1 MARRR
6 NRRGQH
12 SWHVGRKLFKLSTLL
27 VALGATGFYGFQAG
41 QKLAAE
47 DIATAQAEIRR
58 LAEAE
63 AEKQDAVVR
72 LQAELDEQKKRADE
86 FAAKYAEVAPS
97 EEMKDLTAA
106 LKAKLETGLEAKRL
120 AFVIAN
126 AERPKRCGGEATK
139 RFMVKTAKFD
149 GAATW
154 VRFADIITVSAEGVG
169 VATGGGTEQ
178 AFDPDQPVTVHFT
191 AIGGKD
197 SQVSGKL
204 PLQHSMVVKG
214 GEYRFTV
221 APGAKG
227 FVEVTGDRCEYR
239 G

>member
-12 SWHVGRKLFKLSTLL
+12 SWHIGRKLLKLSTLL
-27 VALGATGFYGFQAG
+27 AALGATGFYGFQAG

-63 AEKQDAVVR
+63 AQKQDTATR
-72 LQAELDEQKKRADE
+72 LQTELDEQRKRADE
-86 FAAKYAEVAPS
+86 FAAKYAEVALS
-97 EEMKDLTAA
+97 EEMKELTAA

-120 AFVIAN
+120 AFVIGN
-126 AERPKRCGGEATK
+126 AERPKRCGGEVTK
-139 RFMVKTAKFD
+139 RFLVKTAKFD
-149 GAATW
+149 GASTW
-154 VRFADIITVSAEGVG
+154 VRFADLITVSADG
-169 VATGGGTEQ
+169 TGEGTEQ
-178 AFDPDQPVTVHFT
+178 AFDPDKPVTVHFT
-191 AIGGKD
+191 VIGGKET
-197 SQVSGKL
+197 QVSGKL
-204 PLQHSMVVKG
+204 PLHHSMVVKG
-214 GEYRFTV
+214 GEHRFTV

>member
-6 NRRGQH
+6 SRRGQQ
-12 SWHVGRKLFKLSTLL
+12 SWHIWLKLFKFLTL
-27 VALGATGFYGFQAG
+27 VAALGATGFYGYQVG

-47 DIATAQAEIRR
+47 DIAIARGEIERLTAS
-58 LAEAE
+58 EATQQNE
-63 AEKQDAVVR
+63 VTR
-72 LQAELDEQKKRADE
+72 LQSELDEQKKRADDL
-86 FAAKYAEVAPS
+86 AARYAEVAPS
-97 EEMKDLTAA
+97 EDLKDLSAA
-106 LKAKLETGLEAKRL
+106 LRSRLDAGVDAKRL

-126 AERPKRCGGEATK
+126 AEKPKRCGGEATK

-149 GAATW
+149 GASTW
-154 VRFADIITVSAEGVG
+154 VRFADLITVTAEGS
-169 VATGGGTEQ
+169 GGGEGAEQ
-178 AFDPDQPVTVHFT
+178 SFDPDKPVTVHFT

-197 SQVSGKL
+197 SQITGKL

-214 GEYRFTV
+214 GEYRFTI

-227 FVEVTGDRCEYR
+227 FVEVTGDRCDYR

>member
-6 NRRGQH
+6 SRRGQQQ
-12 SWHVGRKLFKLSTLL
+12 SWHIWLKLFKF
-27 VALGATGFYGFQAG
+27 ALFVGIFGAAGFYGFEAG
-41 QKLAAE
+41 KQTVMEQVTAAR
-47 DIATAQAEIRR
+47 AEIERLTTSEAAAR
-58 LAEAE
+58 EQAAKQEAELAET
-63 AEKQDAVVR
+63 R
-72 LQAELDEQKKRADE
+72 KRADE
-86 FAAKYAEVAPS
+86 FQAKYAQVAPT
-97 EEMKDLTAA
+97 EEMKELTAQ
-106 LKAKLETGLEAKRL
+106 LKAKLDSGLEPKRL

-126 AERPKRCGGEATK
+126 AQRPTRCGGEATK

-149 GAATW
+149 GASTW
-154 VRFADIITVSAEGVG
+154 VRFADLITVSAEGVG
-169 VATGGGTEQ
+169 TGGEQ
-178 AFDPDQPVTVHFT
+178 AFDPDKPVTVHFT

-227 FVEVTGDRCEYR
+227 FVEITGDRCEYR

>member
-12 SWHVGRKLFKLSTLL
+12 GWNLGRKLFKLTTVL

-58 LAEAE
+58 LSEVDAER
-63 AEKQDAVVR
+63 QDTVAR
-72 LQAELDEQKKRADE
+72 LQTELDEQKKRADD
-86 FAAKYAEVAPS
+86 FAARYAEVAPS
-97 EEMKDLTAA
+97 EDLKDLTSA
-106 LKAKLETGLEAKRL
+106 LRAKLDSGLDAKRL
-120 AFVIAN
+120 SFVIAN
-126 AERPKRCGGEATK
+126 ADRPKRCGGEATK

-149 GAATW
+149 GASTW
-154 VRFADIITVSAEGVG
+154 VRFADLITISAEGAG
-169 VATGGGTEQ
+169 TGAEQ
-178 AFDPDQPVTVHFT
+178 AFDPDKPITVHFT
-191 AIGGKD
+191 AIGGKET
-197 SQVSGKL
+197 QISGKL

-214 GEYRFTV
+214 GEYRFTI

>member
-6 NRRGQH
+6 PRRGQQG
-12 SWHVGRKLFKLSTLL
+12 WHMGRKLFKFTALL
-27 VALGATGFYGFQAG
+27 AALGATGFYGFQTG
-41 QKLAAE
+41 QRLMADQVAV
-47 DIATAQAEIRR
+47 AQDEVRR
-58 LAEAE
+58 LTEAE
-63 AEKQDAVVR
+63 TAGRDTIAR
-72 LQAELDEQKKRADE
+72 LQTELDEQKARADD
-86 FAAKYAEVAPS
+86 FAARYAQVAPS
-97 EEMKDLTAA
+97 EDMKELSAA
-106 LKAKLETGLEAKRL
+106 LRAKLDSGLEAKRL

-149 GAATW
+149 GASTW
-154 VRFADIITVSAEGVG
+154 VRFADLITVTAEGAG
-169 VATGGGTEQ
+169 SGDGTEQ
-178 AFDPDQPVTVHFT
+178 AFDPDKPVTVHFT

-197 SQVSGKL
+197 SSVSGKL

>member
-6 NRRGQH
+6 SRRGQH
-12 SWHVGRKLFKLSTLL
+12 DWHIGRKLFKFTTLL
-27 VALGATGFYGFQAG
+27 AALGATGFYGFQTG
-41 QKLAAE
+41 QRLAAGE
-47 DIATAQAEIRR
+47 IAAAQGEIQRLSVAESDARDTAA
-58 LAEAE
+58 
-63 AEKQDAVVR
+63 R
-72 LQAELDEQKKRADE
+72 LQTELDEQKKRADDL
-86 FAAKYAEVAPS
+86 AARYAEVAPS
-97 EEMKDLTAA
+97 EDIKELTAT
-106 LKAKLETGLEAKRL
+106 LRAKLDSGLDAKRL

-149 GAATW
+149 GASTW
-154 VRFADIITVSAEGVG
+154 VRFADLITVSAEGAG
-169 VATGGGTEQ
+169 SGDGNEQ
-178 AFDPDQPVTVHFT
+178 AFDPDKPVTVHFT

-197 SQVSGKL
+197 SAVSGKL

-214 GEYRFTV
+214 GEYRFTI

-227 FVEVTGDRCEYR
+227 FVEVTGDRCDYR

>member
-6 NRRGQH
+6 SHRGQH
-12 SWHVGRKLFKLSTLL
+12 SWHIWLKLSKFM
-27 VALGATGFYGFQAG
+27 VFLGLIGAAGFYGFQVG
-41 QKLAAE
+41 QKLADE
-47 DIATAQAEIRR
+47 SIAAGRAEIDR
-58 LAEAE
+58 LTASESQQRDKA
-63 AEKQDAVVR
+63 AR
-72 LQAELDEQKKRADE
+72 LETEMAEQKARADD
-86 FAAKYAEVAPS
+86 FAAKYAAVAPS
-97 EEMKDLTAA
+97 EDMKELSTA
-106 LKAKLETGLEAKRL
+106 LKAKLDSGLDAKRL

-149 GAATW
+149 GANTW
-154 VRFADIITVSAEGVG
+154 VRFQDLITVTADG
-169 VATGGGTEQ
+169 TGSGGEQ
-178 AFDPDQPVTVHFT
+178 AFDPDKPITVHFT

-197 SQVSGKL
+197 SEVTGKL

-227 FVEVTGDRCEYR
+227 FVEVTGDRCDYR
-239 G
+239 S

>member
-6 NRRGQH
+6 SRRGQQ
-12 SWHVGRKLFKLSTLL
+12 SWHIWFKLFKFLAL
-27 VALGATGFYGFQAG
+27 VAALGASGFYGFLVG
-41 QKLAAE
+41 QKLSADQIAAAQGEIQRLTASEATRE
-47 DIATAQAEIRR
+47 DTAA
-58 LAEAE
+58 
-63 AEKQDAVVR
+63 R
-72 LQAELDEQKKRADE
+72 LQSELDEQKKRADDL
-86 FAAKYAEVAPS
+86 AARYAEVAPS
-97 EEMKDLTAA
+97 EDMKDLTAT
-106 LKAKLETGLEAKRL
+106 LRAKLETGLDAKRL

-154 VRFADIITVSAEGVG
+154 VRFSDIITVTAEGSAAG
-169 VATGGGTEQ
+169 AEQ
-178 AFDPDQPVTVHFT
+178 AFDPEKPVTVHFT

-197 SQVSGKL
+197 AQVSGTL

-214 GEYRFTV
+214 GEYRFTI

-227 FVEVTGDRCEYR
+227 FVEVTGDRCDYR

>member
-6 NRRGQH
+6 PRRGQQG
-12 SWHVGRKLFKLSTLL
+12 WHLGRKLFKFTALL
-27 VALGATGFYGFQAG
+27 AALGATGFYGFQTGQRLMADQVAAAQDEVHRLTESEAAG
-41 QKLAAE
+41 RDTVA
-47 DIATAQAEIRR
+47 
-58 LAEAE
+58 
-63 AEKQDAVVR
+63 R
-72 LQAELDEQKKRADE
+72 LQTALDEQKARADDL
-86 FAAKYAEVAPS
+86 AARYAQVAPS
-97 EEMKDLTAA
+97 EDMKELSAT
-106 LKAKLETGLEAKRL
+106 LRAKLDSGLDAKRL

-149 GAATW
+149 GASTW
-154 VRFADIITVSAEGVG
+154 VRFADLITVTAEGVG
-169 VATGGGTEQ
+169 SGDGTEQ
-178 AFDPDQPVTVHFT
+178 AFDPDKPVTVHFT

-197 SQVSGKL
+197 SAVSGKL

>member
-12 SWHVGRKLFKLSTLL
+12 SWHVGYKLFKFSTLL
-27 VALGATGFYGFQAG
+27 AALGATGFYGFQAG

-47 DIATAQAEIRR
+47 DIATGQAEIRR
-58 LAEAE
+58 LADAE

-97 EEMKDLTAA
+97 EELRDLTAA
-106 LKAKLETGLEAKRL
+106 VKAKLETGLEAKRL

-154 VRFADIITVSAEGVG
+154 VRFADLITVSAEGAG
-169 VATGGGTEQ
+169 VGTEQ
-178 AFDPDQPVTVHFT
+178 AFDPEKPVTVHFT
-191 AIGGKD
+191 AIGGKET
-197 SQVSGKL
+197 QVNGKL

-239 G
+239 

>member
-6 NRRGQH
+6 SRRGQH
-12 SWHVGRKLFKLSTLL
+12 GWHVGRKLFKFTAF
-27 VALGATGFYGFQAG
+27 VAALGATGFYGFQTGQRLTAG
-41 QKLAAE
+41 EVAS
-47 DIATAQAEIRR
+47 AQSEVQRLT
-58 LAEAE
+58 LAESA
-63 AEKQDAVVR
+63 ARDTVDR
-72 LQAELDEQKKRADE
+72 LQAELDEQKKRADDL
-86 FAAKYAEVAPS
+86 AARYAEVAPS
-97 EEMKDLTAA
+97 EEMKELTAA
-106 LKAKLETGLEAKRL
+106 LRTRLDAGLDAKRL

-126 AERPKRCGGEATK
+126 AEKPKRCGGEATK

-149 GAATW
+149 GASTW
-154 VRFADIITVSAEGVG
+154 VRFADLITVSADGVG
-169 VATGGGTEQ
+169 SGEGAEQ
-178 AFDPDQPVTVHFT
+178 AFDPDKPVTVHFT

-214 GEYRFTV
+214 GEYRFTI

-227 FVEVTGDRCEYR
+227 FVEVTGDRCDYR

>member
-6 NRRGQH
+6 SRRGQQ
-12 SWHVGRKLFKLSTLL
+12 SWHIWLKLFKFSLFL
-27 VALGATGFYGFQAG
+27 ALIGATGFYGYQVG
-41 QKLAAE
+41 Q
-47 DIATAQAEIRR
+47 R
-58 LAEAE
+58 LALEEVAAARE
-63 AEKQDAVVR
+63 EIARLTASETAHQEQVAR
-72 LQAELDEQKKRADE
+72 LQTELDDAKKRADE
-86 FAAKYAEVAPS
+86 YQAKYAQVAPS

-106 LKAKLETGLEAKRL
+106 LRAKLDTGLDGKRL

-149 GAATW
+149 GASTW
-154 VRFADIITVSAEGVG
+154 VRFADLITVTAEG
-169 VATGGGTEQ
+169 TGNGGEQ
-178 AFDPDQPVTVHFT
+178 AFDPDKPVTVHFT

-239 G
+239 S

>member
-6 NRRGQH
+6 TRRGQQG
-12 SWHVGRKLFKLSTLL
+12 WHIGRKLFKLTAF
-27 VALGATGFYGFQAG
+27 VAVLGATGFYGFQTG
-41 QKLAAE
+41 QRLMGDE
-47 DIATAQAEIRR
+47 VATAQGEIRR
-58 LAEAE
+58 LTEAE
-63 AEKQDAVVR
+63 ATARDGAVR
-72 LQAELDEQKKRADE
+72 LQAELDEQRKRADD
-86 FAAKYAEVAPS
+86 FAARYAEVAPS
-97 EEMKDLTAA
+97 EELKELTAA
-106 LKAKLETGLEAKRL
+106 LRAKLNSGLEAKRL

-149 GAATW
+149 GASTW
-154 VRFADIITVSAEGVG
+154 VRFADIITVSADGAG
-169 VATGGGTEQ
+169 SGDGTEQ
-178 AFDPDQPVTVHFT
+178 AFDPDKPVTVHFT

-197 SQVSGKL
+197 SAVSGKL

-214 GEYRFTV
+214 GEYRFTI